1 MCYIPKL
8 LGHINFANKIINLN
22 DMRAEKHMTG
32 WNAITDAFLKL
43 YPKQTIVYLTVSV
56 IPF

>member
-1 MCYIPKL
+1 
-8 LGHINFANKIINLN
+8 
-22 DMRAEKHMTG
+22 MRAEKHMTG

-56 IPF
+56 IPFNQGVK